1 MGKRKRDKEKDEV
14 YIKKKIKKLQEKLQR
29 HSVEPDRSST
39 PPVQPQSKT
48 PQQPP
53 TENSS
58 PSPASSPLHTRPHD
72 DPDINAEIV
81 DDELPEEFLLALG
94 TEGQEQAEVGNPI
107 RPELASRWTK
117 IMNDGLG
124 KEARE
129 AIVKKYPPPA
139 NFSAAIAP
147 IINPEIAST
156 LSDPSVKRD
165 KRIMIRQ
172 GLTGTLLSCLGKC
185 LTDVLL
191 GNINSKKLIEEIN
204 DAAKLAGEIHHHDS
218 NSRKFFCLA
227 GANKTIQD
235 AIRHQKTDK
244 FLFGTDC
251 ADKIRAAQTIQKTSN
266 TIKNHPEKEKKQQK
280 QAANNKQFKQLNWK
294 SPPQYSQ
301 QNHRMRGGQQ
311 YHQPRKHYNQ
321 PHRKER
327 HSSHKQ
333 RSRYHR

>member
-1 MGKRKRDKEKDEV
+1 M
-14 YIKKKIKKLQEKLQR
+14 YA
-29 HSVEPDRSST
+29 DRNST

-53 TENSS
+53 TEDSP

-147 IINPEIAST
+147 IINSEIAST

-172 GLTGTLLSCLGKC
+172 GL
-185 LTDVLL
+185 
-191 GNINSKKLIEEIN
+191 
-204 DAAKLAGEIHHHDS
+204 
-218 NSRKFFCLA
+218 
-227 GANKTIQD
+227 
-235 AIRHQKTDK
+235 
-244 FLFGTDC
+244 TDC

-280 QAANNKQFKQLNWK
+280 QTVQAVKLEEPTTIQSAESSDAWWATIPSTPEALQPASPERETQLPQAEVQI
-294 SPPQYSQ
+294 SPIEPEVHAEMSIPYIVTLPWLPGYY
-301 QNHRMRGGQQ
+301 RRGVQ
-311 YHQPRKHYNQ
+311 
-321 PHRKER
+321 
-327 HSSHKQ
+327 
-333 RSRYHR
+333 

>member
-53 TENSS
+53 TEDSS

-94 TEGQEQAEVGNPI
+94 TEGQEQAKVGNPI

-117 IMNDGLG
+117 IMNDGL
-124 KEARE
+124 
-129 AIVKKYPPPA
+129 
-139 NFSAAIAP
+139 
-147 IINPEIAST
+147 
-156 LSDPSVKRD
+156 
-165 KRIMIRQ
+165 
-172 GLTGTLLSCLGKC
+172 
-185 LTDVLL
+185 
-191 GNINSKKLIEEIN
+191 
-204 DAAKLAGEIHHHDS
+204 
-218 NSRKFFCLA
+218 
-227 GANKTIQD
+227 
-235 AIRHQKTDK
+235 
-244 FLFGTDC
+244 DC

-294 SPPQYSQ
+294 SPPQYKMSIPYIVILPWLPGCY
-301 QNHRMRGGQQ
+301 RRGVQ
-311 YHQPRKHYNQ
+311 
-321 PHRKER
+321 
-327 HSSHKQ
+327 
-333 RSRYHR
+333 